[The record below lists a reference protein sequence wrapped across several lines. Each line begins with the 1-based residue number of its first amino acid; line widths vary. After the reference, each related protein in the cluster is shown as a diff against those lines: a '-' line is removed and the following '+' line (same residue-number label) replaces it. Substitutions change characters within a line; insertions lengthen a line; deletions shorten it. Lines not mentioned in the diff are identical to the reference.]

1 MNTRALSVHVLALTV
16 SISLS
21 LASPAGAE
29 RYVVSPA
36 NMQGWVIGIQQGVN
50 GGWDPPYVPQPAEMP
65 IADFVYGPGQPP
77 AGDGSLHMQV
87 FYSDNDPL
95 SKVYIG
101 TNAFSGIELKR
112 ITKLKY
118 CTYVQYRDYDRSMPP
133 MVELITDSGIT
144 VQQRRFWF
152 YPWGERRECRSERRR
167 ERTHGA
173 VAGVGPSGS
182 GRALGDDIHQ
192 HFQLLRK
199 LGVAP
204 EVV

>member
-101 TNAFSGIELKR
+101 TNAFSGIELNR

-152 YPWGERRECRSERRR
+152 YPWGENAGPN
-167 ERTHGA
+167 GA
-173 VAGVGPSGS
+173 GNVRMGQWQEWDLLDPAGRWEMTFTSTS
-182 GRALGDDIHQ
+182 N
-192 HFQLLRK
+192 LLRK
-199 LGVAP
+199 LGGAP

>member
-144 VQQRRFWF
+144 VQQRGSGSTR
-152 YPWGERRECRSERRR
+152 GRECRSERRR
-167 ERTHGA
+167 N
-173 VAGVGPSGS
+173 VAWGSGRRGPSGS
-182 GRALGDDIHQ
+182 AGRWEMTFTALPTTTETGW
-192 HFQLLRK
+192 LRK
-199 LGVAP
+199 W
-204 EVV
+204 